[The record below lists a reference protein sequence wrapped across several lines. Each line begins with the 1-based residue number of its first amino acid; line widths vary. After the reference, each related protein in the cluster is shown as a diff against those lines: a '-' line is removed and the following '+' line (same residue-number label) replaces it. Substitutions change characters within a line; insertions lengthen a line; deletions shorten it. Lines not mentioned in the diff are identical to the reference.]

1 MHIHLD
7 ARMYFHKHIKPGQR
21 RHPEPRPADADRRH
35 DQQLMGLAGRFARRV
50 RGSASGA
57 RHRVSGCGV
66 AERRHG
72 ITEEH
77 LRAPRGVGVLE
88 ILVPRAPTTVRQAS
102 RCNAAPVTAQVGLLT
117 CAGLPHRRAGAAVG
131 GDHAHMRRPGT
142 WGSSPKV
149 VTRLAGTLDRI
160 AARRRAQPATDTFS
174 QICAT
179 GVGGADAHGDGLSLT
194 QRLQRRGQ
202 RRPPGL
208 LPGPSTVMVPPVP
221 PVAAHQEPPSRRYR
235 RSRWGG
241 YDPGRSHPR
250 PSPPG
255 LAVTGRC
262 CRRSQR

>member
-1 MHIHLD
+1 MRICTSINTLSQANVGAPSTTGRRRPP
-7 ARMYFHKHIKPGQR
+7 ARSAVDGPGRSVRPPCAQIRFWRAASREPLR
-21 RHPEPRPADADRRH
+21 RRRTPT
-35 DQQLMGLAGRFARRV
+35 
-50 RGSASGA
+50 
-57 RHRVSGCGV
+57 RHRRGAPARTAWGGRVGDPGAPGADDGV
-66 AERRHG
+66 AGESVQCRPGRSPG
-72 ITEEH
+72 GAVDVCRVT
-77 LRAPRGVGVLE
+77 P
-88 ILVPRAPTTVRQAS
+88 QAS
-102 RCNAAPVTAQVGLLT
+102 RRGGLAAIRAQIRTGQVLGKF
-117 CAGLPHRRAGAAVG
+117 
-131 GDHAHMRRPGT
+131 
-142 WGSSPKV
+142 PKV
-149 VTRLAGTLDRI
+149 VTRLTGTLDRI

-250 PSPPG
+250 PSPPV